1 MSSNI
6 PAKPFL
12 GLDING
18 KAFPY
23 HVHCAEIIQEVG
35 KHTIALVEVW
45 YQGPGNSRGN
55 TKTRGTWSYLKEK
68 TPVRITYGMYP
79 TYTQQQLGYVA
90 SYKVMKTTKDPIF
103 PHIMVTKVQY
113 TIVGTSMFMQSTVNK
128 EWKNMTPSSIAAAIA
143 IKNGLRPVIHTI
155 KTAQTFRLQSKSDF
169 RFLTE
174 LAEEVGFRFYVDN
187 TDLYFVDPE
196 IVVQKKRNDIP
207 RFWSFNQPGI
217 KDTIEEF
224 KPRVGTTTSGK
235 LVADR
240 QMSGL
245 TSSGFFVSAQ
255 NQFKLYEAFDDTPH
269 QPIITHYE
277 NFPVESYAEAQ
288 QRLEY
293 AKLRNRQWAQAEV
306 TVWGDARAKPNGLV
320 DFVGVGVPE
329 DDQGIWLVE
338 KAVHKLE
345 MPATVGAPYAGSYH
359 IDMLVGRDQA
369 FDLTYFSPSKQAPAS
384 NTIPSRLINGV
395 WRSTNLGAIAY
406 ANKSS

>member
-1 MSSNI
+1 MSSKIASTPFVGMEVNN
-6 PAKPFL
+6 KPF
-12 GLDING
+12 N
-18 KAFPY
+18 Y
-23 HVHCAEIIQEVG
+23 YVHCAEIIQEIG
-35 KHTIALVEVW
+35 KHTISLVEVW

-90 SYKVMKTTKDPIF
+90 SYKVMKTSKDPIF

-143 IKNGLRPVIHTI
+143 VKNGLRPIIHSVN
-155 KTAQTFRLQSKSDF
+155 TAQTFRLQTYSDF
-169 RFLTE
+169 QFLTK

-187 TDLYFVDPE
+187 TDLYFVDPS
-196 IVVQKKRNDIP
+196 IVIQHKNNDIP
-207 RFWSFNQPGI
+207 QFWVHNQPGI
-217 KDTIEEF
+217 KDTLEEF
-224 KPRVGTTTSGK
+224 KPMVGTTTSGK

-245 TSSGFFVSAQ
+245 SKNGFFVTAQ
-255 NQFKLYEAFDDTPH
+255 NQYQLYEAFNDIPH

-293 AKLRNRQWAQAEV
+293 AKLRNRHWAQAEV
-306 TVWGDARAKPNGLV
+306 TVWGDARARPNSLV

-338 KAVHKLE
+338 KATHKIY
-345 MPATVGAPYAGSYH
+345 MPASTGSAVAGSYH
-359 IDMLVGRDQA
+359 IDMCVGRDQA
-369 FDLTYFSPSKQAPAS
+369 FDLTYFTPNKQTPAS
-384 NTIPSRLINGV
+384 NKIPPRLINGV
-395 WRSTNLGAIAY
+395 WRSSNLGAVAY